1 MLILTSPHTLEE
13 SLGQNGEA
21 VEHDLD
27 DAAKE
32 EKVGIE
38 GAMKELGMSKKD
50 TEIEALE
57 GHWA

>member
-21 VEHDLD
+21 VEQDLD